1 MSRAGLSITR
11 DNGSLQIDDMFMTYR
26 LIAKGSVYV
35 AEFNANTGG
44 GGATLSI
51 AGKNPTLFLSD
62 GPLVAVTQK
71 TVSGGVHTWKLMA
84 KTSGTATYYIFDEQV
99 SADSGFGLQL
109 FDEGGRL
116 TFDSSS
122 KLLRFVGSYQSRWAS
137 SGQLTLPYGRTY
149 AVSNSSTVIGIQE
162 TLRGGTVMSLMLA
175 SSVRVSGSLVE
186 AGTSVFGIIPQDPA
200 YMENPQYYYGR
211 ADTVFTNIIDVTG
224 F

>member
-51 AGKNPTLFLSD
+51 AGKNPTLFLSG
-62 GPLVAVTQK
+62 GPLVAVIQK

-99 SADSGFGLQL
+99 PSDSGFGLQL
-109 FDEGGRL
+109 FDESGRL

-122 KLLRFVGSYQSRWAS
+122 KLLRFVGSYQLAWAS
-137 SGQLTLPYGRTY
+137 DGSLTLPSGRTY
-149 AVSNSSTVIGIQE
+149 AVANSSTVIGIHG
-162 TLRGGTVMSLMLA
+162 TIRGGMVMSLLLA
-175 SSVRVSGSLVE
+175 SSVRISGSLIE
-186 AGTSVFGIIPQDPA
+186 SGTSVFGIIPQDPA
-200 YMENPQYYYGR
+200 YMNNPQYYYGR
-211 ADTVFTNIIDVTG
+211 ADTVFTNVIDVTG